1 MEANKKVGIWIRVST
16 DMQVQDE
23 SPEHHE
29 KRARLYAEAKGWVVV
44 KVYRLNA
51 LSGKSIMEYV
61 ETKEMLK
68 DMKAGI
74 ITGLIF
80 SKLARLARN
89 TKELLEI
96 SEIFRGYD
104 ADLISLAESIDTST
118 PAGRLFYTMI
128 AAMAQWEREEIAE
141 RVAASVPIRA
151 KMGKPLGGV
160 ASFGYRWEKKELV
173 IDETEAPIRKLM
185 YELFAKIK
193 RRKAVAA
200 ELNNMGYRMRGGY
213 LFSDTTVVRL
223 LRDTAAKGMRRAN
236 YTKSLGK
243 NKKWLNKPEEDWVFI
258 PCPAIVSEELWSE
271 CNQILA
277 DQEVKHVKPGPRVNH
292 LLSGY
297 IYCDCGKKMYV
308 YHSAPVF
315 TCKSCKIKIATE
327 DIDEIY
333 HNQLK
338 SFLLPE
344 INGSSYLHESNL
356 ILQEKESL
364 LATSKSRHAKLKKEM
379 EELLSM
385 RLSGELSR
393 EIFPVHYKPL
403 EEQYQQLAEQLPV
416 LEGEVDFLRIQSLS
430 SNEIANEATDLY
442 NSWKEIEFEEK
453 RSIIETI
460 TERIT
465 VGKQDITIS
474 LAYMPATQTH
484 FLRKAGNRLYNL
496 MSVIL
501 LINYLNGIWS

>member
-1 MEANKKVGIWIRVST
+1 MEMNKNIGIWVRVST
-16 DMQVQDE
+16 DIQVDNE

-29 KRARLYAEAKGWVVV
+29 KRARLYAEAKGWNIV

-51 LSGKSIMEYV
+51 LSGKSIMDYH
-61 ETKEMLK
+61 ETKEMLL
-68 DMKAGI
+68 DMKSGL

-96 SEIFRGYD
+96 SEIFRNNN

-151 KMGKPLGGV
+151 RMGKPLGGI
-160 ASFGYRWEKKELV
+160 ASFGYRWENKELI
-173 IDETEAPIRKLM
+173 IDEKEAPIRKLM
-185 YELFAKIK
+185 YELFVKIK

-200 ELNNMGYRMRGGY
+200 ELNKMGYRMRGGF
-213 LFSDTTVVRL
+213 LFSDSTVVRL

-236 YTKSLGK
+236 YVKSLGK
-243 NKKWLNKPEEDWVFI
+243 GKKWVIKPESDWVMI
-258 PCPAIVSEELWSE
+258 PCPAIVSEELWND
-271 CNQILA
+271 CNQILTQ
-277 DQEVKHVKPGPRVNH
+277 QEVKHSKPGPRVNH

-308 YHSAPVF
+308 YHTAPVF
-315 TCKSCKIKIATE
+315 TCKSCKTKIATN

-338 SFLLPE
+338 SFLLTDLDSKE
-344 INGSSYLHESNL
+344 YLNQSNS
-356 ILQEKESL
+356 ILQEKEIL
-364 LATSKSRHAKLKKEM
+364 LSTTETKHSKIKKEM

-385 RLSGELSR
+385 RLSGELSKD
-393 EIFPVHYKPL
+393 IFPIHYRPL
-403 EEQYQQLAEQLPV
+403 EEQYHQLNEQLPT
-416 LEGEVDFLRIQSLS
+416 LEAEVDFLKIQSLS
-430 SNEIANEATDLY
+430 SETILSEATDLY
-442 NSWKEIEFEEK
+442 NGWKNMEFDDK
-453 RSIIETI
+453 RSVVETI
-460 TERIT
+460 TEKIT
-465 VGKQDITIS
+465 VGKQDITIA
-474 LAYMPATQTH
+474 LAYMPTLKIHPFQ
-484 FLRKAGNRLYNL
+484 KDGNRQYKH
-496 MSVIL
+496 
-501 LINYLNGIWS
+501 